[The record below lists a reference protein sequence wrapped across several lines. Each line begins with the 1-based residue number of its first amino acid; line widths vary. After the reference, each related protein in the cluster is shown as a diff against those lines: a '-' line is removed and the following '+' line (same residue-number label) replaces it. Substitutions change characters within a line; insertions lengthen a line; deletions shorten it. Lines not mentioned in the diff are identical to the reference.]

1 MPNSIN
7 VHDNFREI
15 GTKTIDERNRLTL
28 GAVDQQLELLLAN
41 PQHPSLNL
49 KKMQEPR
56 NIWEGRVSVPYRFT
70 LQIKNDVYLLRK
82 VGTHDIL
89 NNP

>member
-1 MPNSIN
+1 MKIAFSKHFVRCYRKLPA
-7 VHDNFREI
+7 ELQ
-15 GTKTIDERNRLTL
+15 K
-28 GAVDQQLELLLAN
+28 AVDKQLELLLAN

-49 KKMQEPR
+49 KKMQDPR
-56 NIWEGRVSVPYRFT
+56 NIWEGRVSVSYRFT